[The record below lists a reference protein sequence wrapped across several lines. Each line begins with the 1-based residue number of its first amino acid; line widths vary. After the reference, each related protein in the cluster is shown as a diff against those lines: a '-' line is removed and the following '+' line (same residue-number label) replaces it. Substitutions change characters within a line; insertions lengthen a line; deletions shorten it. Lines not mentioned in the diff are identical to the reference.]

1 MTKLLILSKLSLM
14 GNEQLV
20 DLEIKISHQ
29 EIAIE
34 ELKQTS
40 YEQHLTIERLEKELK
55 RLNDRLDGAISP
67 SPIGPGNE
75 KPPHY

>member
-1 MTKLLILSKLSLM
+1 V
-14 GNEQLV
+14 NEQRLI

-34 ELKQTS
+34 ELQQTVFD
-40 YEQHLTIERLEKELK
+40 QHSIIAKLEKSVKDLT
-55 RLNDRLDGAISP
+55 DRIDGATGKD
-67 SPIGPGNE
+67 IGPGNE